1 VSAYLTNA
9 RTTEELIETVA
20 AVTRGENLIP
30 LTKQRASPLLEIGG
44 PRRLVHI
51 LGNHRHVDGDALSVL
66 DGPEAVSSVASIA
79 NCYRRSLRPCLG
91 TTIAP
96 RRRATFRQSLL
107 S

>member
-51 LGNHRHVDGDALSVL
+51 LGNHRHVDALFVL
-66 DGPEAVSSVASIA
+66 DGPEAVSPVGSIA

-91 TTIAP
+91 TTIA